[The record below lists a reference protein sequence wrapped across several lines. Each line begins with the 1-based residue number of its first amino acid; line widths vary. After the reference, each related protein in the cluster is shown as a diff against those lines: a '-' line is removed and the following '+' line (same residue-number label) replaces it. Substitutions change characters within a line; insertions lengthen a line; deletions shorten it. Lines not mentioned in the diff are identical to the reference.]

1 MDKKIPRWEPAP
13 PTYRIVTENHI
24 GGTYKNGQKTNV
36 NLNVGDIG
44 IVIAEHEIARS
55 KILMNFTSLPG
66 QSVYVE
72 RNKSR
77 ELSKAEAAAAAEAE
91 SLRGKTFFVKRSSGI
106 VEPGWHLVE
115 NVNIKFDTV
124 SGEVEV
130 TCSNDKWTKTVF
142 ISEIK
147 PHNLNLF
154 SAANA
159 KAAAEALR
167 VSEAAAEALRV
178 SEAAAATAETQAAA
192 AAEALRVS
200 EAAAAAA
207 AAAETQAAAAAAETK
222 AAAAAAETKPDRT
235 RSTLSLKLR
244 KLPDDGHYDGGKR
257 RQIKIT
263 KKNKRSKIIGATR
276 RSRRISCRRGK
287 KFRLGRR

>member
-1 MDKKIPRWEPAP
+1 MDKKIIIPRWEPAP
-13 PTYRIVTENHI
+13 STYRIVTENHI
-24 GGTYKNGQKTNV
+24 GGTYYKNQRTSV

-44 IVIAEHEIARS
+44 IVIDEHDMPGS
-55 KILMNFTSLPG
+55 KIIMNFPSLPG

-72 RNKSR
+72 RDKSR
-77 ELSKAEAAAAAEAE
+77 ELTTAEAAAAAEAE

-130 TCSNDKWTKTVF
+130 TCSNDNWTKTVF

-159 KAAAEALR
+159 KAAAAEK
-167 VSEAAAEALRV
+167 VSEAAKTQ
-178 SEAAAATAETQAAA
+178 AATAA
-192 AAEALRVS
+192 
-200 EAAAAAA
+200 
-207 AAAETQAAAAAAETK
+207 
-222 AAAAAAETKPDRT
+222 PM
-235 RSTLSLKLR
+235 
-244 KLPDDGHYDGGKR
+244 
-257 RQIKIT
+257 
-263 KKNKRSKIIGATR
+263 
-276 RSRRISCRRGK
+276 
-287 KFRLGRR
+287 